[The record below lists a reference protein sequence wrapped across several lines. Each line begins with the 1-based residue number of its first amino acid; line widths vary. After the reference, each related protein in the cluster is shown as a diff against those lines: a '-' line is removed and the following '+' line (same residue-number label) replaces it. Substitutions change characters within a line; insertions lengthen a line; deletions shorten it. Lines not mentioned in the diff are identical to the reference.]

1 MEIKFRAWDK
11 KKKKMIY
18 NVGVFYSDN
27 TTCIYRYTCNVL
39 GYTEIFINAK
49 HPNGFILMEYTRL
62 KDTHSKEIYEGDI
75 ISSFYDKWIVS
86 FGNGSF
92 YLKNPIT
99 NSYMNLSSEII
110 NWYDLEVIGNIWENP
125 NLLKE
130 ANNAKK

>member
-62 KDTHSKEIYEGDI
+62 KDAHSKEIYEGDI
-75 ISSFYDKWIVS
+75 VKTCLGIGKVFMRLGCWYVENQKELGY
-86 FGNGSF
+86 FNE
-92 YLKNPIT
+92 
-99 NSYMNLSSEII
+99 SEIKI
-110 NWYDLEVIGNIWENP
+110 IGNIFENFDLF
-125 NLLKE
+125 NLSLKE